1 MGRHIPFVQSL
12 NMGEKMNHIWLIG
25 AGTMAQ
31 DYIKVL
37 EVLKK
42 DFIIVGRGIHTAK
55 KCEEVTGC
63 KVIPGGLN
71 TFLSHNPPK
80 PSHAIVATGI
90 EKLYQTTKTLLDYGV
105 QNILVEKPA
114 GLYQE
119 EFEEL
124 VRTTKEKNANVFV
137 AYNRRFYA
145 SVLKAQ
151 QIIKEDGGVTSFN
164 FEFTEWAHVIA
175 PLKKAEGVKEK
186 WFLGNSTHVADLAF
200 FLGGKPKEICCFANG
215 NLDWHPASSV
225 FSGAGK
231 SIEGVLF
238 SYHANWESAGR
249 WGIEILT
256 REHRLILRPM
266 EKLQIQNRGSV
277 AIEYDELIDYT
288 LDENYKP
295 GLFLQTKYFLED
307 NFASFCTISEQ
318 KEMFSSYARMA
329 GYA

>member
-1 MGRHIPFVQSL
+1 
-12 NMGEKMNHIWLIG
+12 MGEKMNHIWLIG
-25 AGTMAQ
+25 AGAMAQ
-31 DYIKVL
+31 DYIEVL
-37 EVLKK
+37 EALKK
-42 DFIIVGRGIHTAK
+42 DFIIVGRGKHTAK

-63 KVIPGGLN
+63 KVIQGG
-71 TFLSHNPPK
+71 TDAFLPHNPPK
-80 PSHAIVATGI
+80 PSHAIVATGV
-90 EKLYQTTKTLLDYGV
+90 EKLYETTKILLEYGV

-119 EFEEL
+119 EFEAL

-186 WFLGNSTHVADLAF
+186 WFLGNSTHVVDLAF
-200 FLGGKPKEICCFANG
+200 FLGGKPKEICCFTSG
-215 NLDWHPASSV
+215 SLDWHPASSV

-231 SIEGVLF
+231 SREGALF
-238 SYHANWESAGR
+238 SYQANWESAGR
-249 WGIEILT
+249 WGVEILT
-256 REHRLILRPM
+256 REHRFILRPM

-277 AIEYDELIDYT
+277 AIEYDESIDYT